1 MPRNAPESGTVHG
14 ILTRGCPS
22 SMPAQAAST
31 TPSGVNNG
39 VNSGALTPWN
49 IPVSM
54 KAGQTV
60 VTCGASSPQKIDP
73 TCSDPRANY
82 QLSILMQKHLAPRA
96 RRLS

>member
-1 MPRNAPESGTVHG
+1 
-14 ILTRGCPS
+14 
-22 SMPAQAAST
+22 MPAQAAST